1 MTENMEI
8 IVNGKWKIPVLYEDN
23 HLLCV
28 EKPANLPVQ
37 ADSSGDMDLL
47 NILKNFIRDKYQ
59 KPGNVYVGLVH
70 RLDRPVG
77 GCMVFAKT
85 SKAAS
90 RLSAQFSAHTTDKQY
105 YAVLQGTLTK
115 QTEFTD
121 YLRQN
126 EKTGMVECLG
136 EAAENAKKASLISTP
151 LAQKDGLTLTEV
163 TLLTGRKHQ
172 IRVQHAAHGLP
183 LWGDARYGGG
193 KPGMQIA
200 LWAHSL
206 SFLHPTT
213 KEKVILESAPPMT
226 GAWILFEEEFIKAG
240 KDE

>member
-1 MTENMEI
+1 MSERIEH
-8 IVNGKWKIPVLYEDN
+8 GKWKINVLYEDN

-37 ADSSGDMDLL
+37 ADASGDMDLL

-90 RLSAQFSAHTTDKQY
+90 RLSTQFSAHTTEKKY
-105 YAVLQGTLTK
+105 YAVLQGELK
-115 QTEFTD
+115 QKTEFTD

-126 EKTGMVECLG
+126 EKTGMVVKAKETDEG
-136 EAAENAKKASLISTP
+136 AKKATLISDP
-151 LAQKDGLTLTEV
+151 LSHKDGLTLTEV

-172 IRVQHAAHGLP
+172 IRVQHAVHGLP

-193 KPGMQIA
+193 KSGMQIA

-206 SFLHPTT
+206 TFLHPTT
-213 KEKVILESAPPMT
+213 KESITIESVPPMT
-226 GAWILFEEEFIKAG
+226 GAWKMFTENLLSV
-240 KDE
+240 

>member
-1 MTENMEI
+1 MSEI
-8 IVNGKWKIPVLYEDN
+8 IEHGKWKIRVLYEDN

-37 ADSSGDMDLL
+37 ADASGDMDLL
-47 NILKNFIRDKYQ
+47 NILKAFIRDKYQ
-59 KPGNVYVGLVH
+59 KPGNVFVGLVH

-90 RLSAQFSAHTTDKQY
+90 RLSSQFSAHTTEKKY
-105 YAVLQGTLTK
+105 YAVLQGELQK
-115 QTEFTD
+115 KTEFTD
-121 YLRQN
+121 YLKQN
-126 EKTGMVECLG
+126 EKTGMVVKAIETDEG
-136 EAAENAKKASLISTP
+136 AKKAILISDP
-151 LAQKDGLTLTEV
+151 IARKNGLTLTEV
-163 TLLTGRKHQ
+163 SLLTGRKHQ
-172 IRVQHAAHGLP
+172 IRVQHALHALP

-206 SFLHPTT
+206 TFLHPTT
-213 KEKVILESAPPMT
+213 KEFITIESVPPMD
-226 GAWILFEEEFIKAG
+226 GAWKVFSGEILKA
-240 KDE
+240 

>member
-1 MTENMEI
+1 MSEI
-8 IVNGKWKIPVLYEDN
+8 IEHGKWKIRVLYEDN

-37 ADSSGDMDLL
+37 ADASGDMDLL
-47 NILKNFIRDKYQ
+47 NVLKSFIRDKYM

-90 RLSAQFSAHTTDKQY
+90 RLSAQFSAHETQKKY
-105 YAVLQGTLTK
+105 YAVVQGKLHK
-115 QTEFTD
+115 KTEFTD
-121 YLRQN
+121 YLKQN
-126 EKTGMVECLG
+126 EKTGMVIACKESDEG
-136 EAAENAKKASLISTP
+136 AKKAVLVSDPIS
-151 LAQKDGLTLTEV
+151 QKDGLTLTEV

-172 IRVQHAAHGLP
+172 IRVQHAQHGFP

-200 LWAHSL
+200 LWAHKL
-206 SFLHPTT
+206 TFLHPTT
-213 KEKVILESAPPMT
+213 KIPVTIESTPPMD
-226 GAWILFEEEFIKAG
+226 GAWKLFSENLLNK
-240 KDE
+240 

>member
-1 MTENMEI
+1 MSEI
-8 IVNGKWKIPVLYEDN
+8 IEYGKWKIRVLYEDN

-37 ADSSGDMDLL
+37 ADSSGDTDLL
-47 NILKNFIRDKYQ
+47 NILKSFIRDKYQ

-90 RLSAQFSAHTTDKQY
+90 RLSAQFSAHETRKKY
-105 YAVLQGTLTK
+105 YAVVQGTLSEK
-115 QTEFTD
+115 AEFTD
-121 YLRQN
+121 YLRLN
-126 EKTGMVECLG
+126 EKTGMVSCVKETDAG
-136 EAAENAKKASLISTP
+136 GKKACLISEP
-151 LAQKDGLTLTEV
+151 LANKDGLTLCEV

-172 IRVQHAAHGLP
+172 IRVQHASRGLP

-206 SFLHPTT
+206 TFLHPTT
-213 KEKVILESAPPMT
+213 KESLVIESAPPMD
-226 GAWILFEEEFIKAG
+226 GAWKIFSREIPKE
-240 KDE
+240 

>member
-1 MTENMEI
+1 MSEI
-8 IVNGKWKIPVLYEDN
+8 IVNGKWQIRVLYEDN

-37 ADSSGDMDLL
+37 ADASGDMDLL
-47 NILKNFIRDKYQ
+47 NILKDFIRNKYQ

-85 SKAAS
+85 SKAAA
-90 RLSAQFSAHTTDKQY
+90 RLSAQFSGHTTEKRY
-105 YAVLQGTLTK
+105 YAVLQGELSRK
-115 QTEFTD
+115 TEFTD
-121 YLRQN
+121 CLRQN
-126 EKTGMVECLG
+126 EKTGMVMKARETDEG
-136 EAAENAKKASLISTP
+136 AKKAVLISDP
-151 LAQKDGLTLTEV
+151 VSHKDGLTLTEV

-172 IRVQHAAHGLP
+172 IRVQHAIHGLP

-206 SFLHPTT
+206 TFLHPTA
-213 KEKVILESAPPMT
+213 KEEITIESIPPMS
-226 GAWILFEEEFIKAG
+226 GAWKMFSKEIL
-240 KDE
+240 KD

>member
-1 MTENMEI
+1 MSELIEH
-8 IVNGKWKIPVLYEDN
+8 GKWKIPVLYEDN

-37 ADSSGDMDLL
+37 ADASGDMDLL
-47 NILKNFIRDKYQ
+47 NILKSFIRDKYQ

-85 SKAAS
+85 SKAAA
-90 RLSAQFSAHTTDKQY
+90 RLSAQFSDHSTEKKY
-105 YAVLQGTLTK
+105 YAVLQGELSRK
-115 QTEFTD
+115 TEFTD
-121 YLRQN
+121 YLKQN
-126 EKTGMVECLG
+126 EKTGMVVCARESDEC
-136 EAAENAKKASLISTP
+136 AKKAILISDP
-151 LAQKDGLTLTEV
+151 ISHKDGLTLTEV

-172 IRVQHAAHGLP
+172 IRVQHAIHGLS

-193 KPGMQIA
+193 KSGMQIA

-206 SFLHPTT
+206 TFLHPTT
-213 KEKVILESAPPMT
+213 KESLTIKSTPPMT
-226 GAWILFEEEFIKAG
+226 GAWKVFSKEISKE
-240 KDE
+240 

>member
-1 MTENMEI
+1 MENMEI
-8 IVNGKWKIPVLYEDN
+8 IRSGKWKIQVLYEDN

-37 ADSSGDMDLL
+37 ADASGDMDLL
-47 NILKNFIRDKYQ
+47 SILKAFIRDKYQ

-85 SKAAS
+85 SKAAA
-90 RLSAQFSAHTTDKQY
+90 RLSAQFSAHTTEKRY
-105 YAVLQGTLTK
+105 YAVLQGELK
-115 QTEFTD
+115 EKAEFAD
-121 YLRQN
+121 YLKQN
-126 EKTGMVECLG
+126 EKTGMVVSAG
-136 EAAENAKKASLISTP
+136 ESDEGAKKATLISDP
-151 LAQKDGLTLTEV
+151 VSHKDGLTLTEV

-172 IRVQHAAHGLP
+172 IRVQHAVRGLP

-206 SFLHPTT
+206 TFLHPTT
-213 KEKVILESAPPMT
+213 KESLTIESTPPT
-226 GAWILFEEEFIKAG
+226 EGAWKMFSKELKT
-240 KDE
+240 K